1 MNNLEQIL
9 EMWKKDSVID
19 ELKLDESSMNSA
31 KLHAK
36 YLEILSV
43 NRIKLKKADMDF
55 KVLLRDKFMH
65 YNGKLSQEEMDK
77 KGWDYDPLNG
87 LTVLKGDMDK
97 WYDADPVIQEAQAK
111 IAYLQN
117 LIDTLKEILDNIKWR
132 HQNIKNMI
140 EWRKFTSCLLYTS
153 PSPRDS

>member
-19 ELKLDESSMNSA
+19 EMNLDESSRQTA
-31 KLHAK
+31 KLHGK
-36 YLEILSV
+36 YLELLSV
-43 NRIKLKKADMDF
+43 NRLKLKKANLDF

-65 YNGKLSQEEMDK
+65 YNGKLSQEELDN

-97 WYDADPVIQEAQAK
+97 WYDADPVIQEQQAK
-111 IAYLQN
+111 IQYLEE
-117 LIDTLKEILDNIKWR
+117 LTDALKEILENIKWR
-132 HQNIKNMI
+132 HQTVRNMI
-140 EWRKFTSCLLYTS
+140 EWRKFTSGI
-153 PSPRDS
+153 

>member
-19 ELKLDESSMNSA
+19 EMKLDETSMNSA
-31 KLHAK
+31 KLHAQ

-43 NRIKLKKADMDF
+43 NRMKLKKSEMDF

-65 YNGKLSQEEMDK
+65 YGGKLSQDELDS
-77 KGWDYDPLNG
+77 KGWEYDPLHGN
-87 LTVLKGDMDK
+87 TVLKGDMDK

-117 LIDTLKEILDNIKWR
+117 INDTLKEILDNIKWR

-140 EWRKFTSCLLYTS
+140 EWRKFTSGI
-153 PSPRDS
+153 